1 MSKSTSSETPDTTAG
16 EQDKKMTKYFGAFL
30 ILLSIAG
37 FTTTAIL
44 SITDLEKVTN
54 GTIPAISFLVLV
66 IGLVFYFPS
75 LLEERSGEVSTMR
88 IIVLIVVLVFALV
101 YIKLGWVAGSFT
113 EFVIDTSWI
122 YILGLAFGSKAFQ
135 RFAEN
140 DETPDQS

>member
-1 MSKSTSSETPDTTAG
+1 MSNSSKSETPDTSDSG
-16 EQDKKMTKYFGAFL
+16 QDTKMTKYFGAFL

-37 FTTTAIL
+37 FIATTIL

-54 GTIPAISFLVLV
+54 GTIPALSFLVLI
-66 IGLVFYFPS
+66 IGLIFYFPS
-75 LLEERSGEVSTMR
+75 LLEESTGVISTMR

-101 YIKLGWVAGSFT
+101 YIKLGWVAGSFS

-140 DETPDQS
+140 DDNT